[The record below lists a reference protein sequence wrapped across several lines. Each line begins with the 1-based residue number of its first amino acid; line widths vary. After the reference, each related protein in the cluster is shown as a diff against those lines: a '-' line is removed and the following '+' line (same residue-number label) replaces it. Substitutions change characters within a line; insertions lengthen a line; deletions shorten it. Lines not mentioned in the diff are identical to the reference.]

1 MLNEL
6 IFILH
11 IISVTILGL
20 IALRLG
26 KSALISIIALQCIVA
41 NIFVTKQ
48 IILFGFNVT
57 GTDVFIIGAELS
69 LNLLQEFYGTQA
81 AKKAIKISFLMML
94 SFLIYSV
101 FQLWYTPS
109 NADTM
114 HPSFYS
120 ILKFTPRI
128 IFASIL
134 AYFLAQSSSVLI
146 FGFLKKISL
155 GKFLAL
161 RSALT
166 CSLSQF
172 IDTVVFTMA
181 ALYGITY
188 SVAQVITLSFTIK
201 LFAIALATP
210 FIVFAKT
217 IFNLSSSTPQDL
229 SSSTPQDLSS
239 STPIEDLLKIQIKKS
254 K

>member
-1 MLNEL
+1 MLNEF

-48 IILFGFNVT
+48 IMLFGFNVT

-69 LNLLQEFYGTQA
+69 LNLLQEFYGMQA
-81 AKKAIKISFLMML
+81 AKKAIKISFLMLL
-94 SFLIYSV
+94 SFLVYSR

-109 NADTM
+109 QVDTM
-114 HPSFYS
+114 HSSFYA
-120 ILKFTPRI
+120 ILSFTPRI

-134 AYFLAQSSSVLI
+134 AYFIAQSSSILI
-146 FGFLKKISL
+146 FSFFKKL
-155 GKFLAL
+155 FNNKYFAL
-161 RSALT
+161 RSGLT
-166 CSLSQF
+166 TSLSQF
-172 IDTVVFTMA
+172 IDTVVFTIA

-188 SVAQVITLSFTIK
+188 SVAQIITLSFTIK
-201 LFAIALATP
+201 IFAIALATP
-210 FIVFAKT
+210 FVAFAKT
-217 IFNLSSSTPQDL
+217 IFTQPSPSLCSWLRRARKAAHTKKDTP
-229 SSSTPQDLSS
+229 S
-239 STPIEDLLKIQIKKS
+239 
-254 K
+254 